1 MIQVRNVTLTDKTLT
16 LDYRVSNPF
25 EEGIWVCY
33 DTWVHGEQGLQNT
46 ATRIHGETVRIKLCF
61 NLESVGGAVFS
72 DPLAVAKYVRLRPVE
87 SCSGRILLDLPIRG
101 YSREGREGRKER
113 KQIILHRA
121 ILEVGYL
128 RTFGPKWTKILDSR
142 AEKLRKEGIK
152 PKPIVDGPYYILP
165 VDPLITEEAL
175 DGQLREVMYL
185 HYKSFVDK
193 EESAEVLITD
203 VDISCSVVVDDE

>member
-1 MIQVRNVTLTDKTLT
+1 MVQIRNLTLTDATFT
-16 LDYRVSNPF
+16 LDYQVSNPF
-25 EEGIWVCY
+25 EDGIWVCY
-33 DTWVHGEQGLQNT
+33 DRWVHGEQGVQDV
-46 ATRIHGETVRIKLCF
+46 ATRIDGETVWIKLLF
-61 NLESVGGAVFS
+61 NLAKRTASFVNPPAI
-72 DPLAVAKYVRLRPVE
+72 AKYVRLSPGE